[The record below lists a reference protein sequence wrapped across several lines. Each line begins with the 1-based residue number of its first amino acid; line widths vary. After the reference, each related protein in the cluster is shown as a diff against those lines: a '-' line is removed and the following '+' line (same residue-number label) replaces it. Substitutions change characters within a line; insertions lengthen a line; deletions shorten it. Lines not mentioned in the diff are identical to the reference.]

1 MPFACE
7 EFVLDVVAVPD
18 EIVDGT
24 VDGIVDAV
32 VAPAVDVDVAEAAAR
47 RYRRAKYSSSH

>member
-18 EIVDGT
+18 EIVDET
-24 VDGIVDAV
+24 VDAIVDAA
-32 VAPAVDVDVAEAAAR
+32 VAPVVDVDVAEAVAR
-47 RYRRAKYSSSH
+47 QCRRAKYSSSH